1 MNKIPY
7 DGFNPLQ
14 NIAAWLVNQGVIRDP
29 ALAVVAG
36 GSILLLSLVLVVGAI
51 TSFLEGRTN
60 E

>member
-7 DGFNPLQ
+7 DTFNPLQ
-14 NIAAWLVNQGVIRDP
+14 NIAAWLVNHDIVQDQ